1 MNTITKVHI
10 QKHLFITLWLALGSL
25 LFVSQTSAASAQ
37 ELNIKSDATLKQ
49 FITEVTGG
57 AEFLKKAKG
66 VLVFPSVLKAGFGIG
81 GEYGEG
87 VLRIDGKTAE
97 YYSTASA
104 SIGLQFG
111 AQSKSIVIVFL
122 KKKALD
128 NFRTSDGWKAGVDG
142 SVAVL
147 KWGVGED
154 INSIEVNKPIVG
166 FVFSNKGFMYNLTLE
181 GSKFT
186 KIKR

>member
-1 MNTITKVHI
+1 MNTTIKVPI
-10 QKHLFITLWLALGSL
+10 QKYLFIILWLSFGSFL
-25 LFVSQTSAASAQ
+25 LASQVFAASAQ
-37 ELNIKSDATLKQ
+37 ELNIKSDATLKKFTQ
-49 FITEVTGG
+49 EITGG
-57 AEFLKKAKG
+57 AEFLKNAKG
-66 VLVFPSVLKAGFGIG
+66 VLVFPSVLKAGIGVG

-87 VLRIDGKTAE
+87 VLRINGKTVE

-122 KKKALD
+122 EKKVLD
-128 NFRTSDGWKAGVDG
+128 DFRASDGWKAGVDG
-142 SVAVL
+142 SVAL
-147 KWGVGED
+147 LEWGVGED
-154 INSIEVNKPIVG
+154 INTIEVNKPIVG
-166 FVFSNKGFMYNLTLE
+166 FVFDNKGFMYNLTLE

>member
-1 MNTITKVHI
+1 MNIITKVHI
-10 QKHLFITLWLALGSL
+10 QKYLFITLWLALGSL
-25 LFVSQTSAASAQ
+25 LFVSQATAASAQ

-49 FITEVTGG
+49 FITEVSGG

-87 VLRIDGKTAE
+87 VLRIDGKTVE

-122 KKKALD
+122 EKKALD
-128 NFRTSDGWKAGVDG
+128 TFRRSDGWKAGVDG
-142 SVAVL
+142 SVVVL

-186 KIKR
+186 KIRR